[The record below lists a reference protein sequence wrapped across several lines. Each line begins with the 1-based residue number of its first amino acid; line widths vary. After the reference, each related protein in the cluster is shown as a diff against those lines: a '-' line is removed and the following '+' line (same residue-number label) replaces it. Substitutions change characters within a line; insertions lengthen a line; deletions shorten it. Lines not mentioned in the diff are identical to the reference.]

1 MLMKLQTKKQATS
14 VSVKIPRTYCTLQLD
29 YICSILEK
37 KPAII
42 LCERKTIKWAA
53 KVAIK
58 ESYCQGKKKRVR
70 KKKWS
75 PNFGLWACAKTK
87 NTLLNYIHGKLCLN
101 VGNSILVILMLTDL
115 KMVDV
120 NRQICVA
127 FISKE
132 LKIKQQLRSQI
143 TPLLPVVQLTL
154 DNIVFLF

>member
-1 MLMKLQTKKQATS
+1 MWKKDDKVGSKSGYKRKLLS
-14 VSVKIPRTYCTLQLD
+14 R
-29 YICSILEK
+29 EK
-37 KPAII
+37 
-42 LCERKTIKWAA
+42 E
-53 KVAIK
+53 
-58 ESYCQGKKKRVR
+58 ESK

-120 NRQICVA
+120 NRQICVV

-132 LKIKQQLRSQI
+132 LK
-143 TPLLPVVQLTL
+143 
-154 DNIVFLF
+154 N